1 MLTMREG
8 VNPAAER
15 AAMFAREALSAS
27 RSAFYRVDEDL
38 SLTGF
43 LLAGVPA
50 DFFRQYVAGMCDCD
64 PLHARHARGRPVAR
78 LGDEFV
84 RPASA
89 EVATFQS
96 FCAQFGIAESIEFFF
111 RRNGRVFAG
120 LNLAWD
126 DARLIPENVIGLAE
140 KMHDY
145 IEFNLLSQI
154 GAEPA
159 KHRGLRYALT
169 PREREVLDLLCCGR
183 TNRDIS
189 ECLDVS
195 LATVKTHLAHIFE
208 KLGVET
214 RAAAVALDLR
224 R

>member
-1 MLTMREG
+1 
-8 VNPAAER
+8 
-15 AAMFAREALSAS
+15 
-27 RSAFYRVDEDL
+27 
-38 SLTGF
+38 
-43 LLAGVPA
+43 
-50 DFFRQYVAGMCDCD
+50 
-64 PLHARHARGRPVAR
+64 
-78 LGDEFV
+78 
-84 RPASA
+84 
-89 EVATFQS
+89 
-96 FCAQFGIAESIEFFF
+96 
-111 RRNGRVFAG
+111 
-120 LNLAWD
+120 
-126 DARLIPENVIGLAE
+126 VIGLAE

-159 KHRGLRYALT
+159 KHRLRYALT